1 MKRLPRLALVSAFA
15 LAFVPS
21 LTPVSAQDKAECS
34 SPQTQSEMNQCA
46 AQDYETA
53 DAELNAAWADLRQAR
68 SDTPSW
74 DAILEAQ
81 RLWIPF
87 RDAHCEAEAAPYE
100 GGSIQPLIR
109 LSCLA
114 TITNQ
119 RTAQLQDLLIQP

>member
-1 MKRLPRLALVSAFA
+1 MKTLALYASVLGLALGLASTASPAF
-15 LAFVPS
+15 
-21 LTPVSAQDKAECS
+21 AQDKMECS
-34 SPQTQSEMNQCA
+34 NPQTQLEMNQCA

-53 DAELNAAWADLRQAR
+53 DAELNTVWAELRQVR
-68 SDTPSW
+68 GDTPSW

-87 RDAHCEAEAAPYE
+87 RDAHCEAEAAPFE

-114 TITNQ
+114 SATNA
-119 RTAQLQDLLIQP
+119 RTAQLHDLMDQP

>member
-1 MKRLPRLALVSAFA
+1 MKTFTFSASILGLALGLASTATSAA
-15 LAFVPS
+15 
-21 LTPVSAQDKAECS
+21 AQDKMECS
-34 SPQTQSEMNQCA
+34 DPQTQMDMNQCA

-53 DAELNAAWADLRQAR
+53 DTELNAVWADLRQERGDGPA
-68 SDTPSW
+68 W

-114 TITNQ
+114 ATTNA
-119 RTAQLQDLLIQP
+119 RTGQLHDLLIQP